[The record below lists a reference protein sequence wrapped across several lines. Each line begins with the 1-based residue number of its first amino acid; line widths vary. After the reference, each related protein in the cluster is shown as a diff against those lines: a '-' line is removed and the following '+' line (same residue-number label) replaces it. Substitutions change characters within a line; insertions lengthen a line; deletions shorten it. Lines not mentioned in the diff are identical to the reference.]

1 MPQAKYS
8 YMEYL
13 NNSESPDTSFFF
25 KPVISHEV
33 KLEILAIPKN
43 KSHGLYS
50 CPTKLLKCSCDI
62 ISPVLANFL
71 NKSISLG
78 AYPSKLKMS
87 KIIPVYKADDET
99 DACNYR
105 PISLLSNLN
114 IIFEKIMYNR
124 IKVFIE
130 KHQLLYSSQ
139 YGYRQA
145 HSTEHAILDM
155 VETIRTNMDKR
166 RSSCGVFIDLKN
178 AFHTVDH
185 KILLDKLNYYGFR
198 GIVNQWFSS

>member
-13 NNSESPDTSFFF
+13 NNSKSPDTSFFF
-25 KPVISHEV
+25 KPVTSHEA
-33 KLEILAIPKN
+33 KLEILSIPKN

-50 CPTKLLKCSCDI
+50 CPTQLFKCSCDI
-62 ISPVLANFL
+62 ISPVLGNFL

-87 KIIPVYKADDET
+87 KIIPIYKDDNET

-105 PISLLSNLN
+105 PISLFSNFN
-114 IIFEKIMYNR
+114 RIFQKIMYTR
-124 IKVFIE
+124 MKVFIE

-139 YGYRQA
+139 YGFRQA
-145 HSTEHAILDM
+145 HSTEHAILHM
-155 VETIRTNMDKR
+155 VETTRTNMDKR
-166 RSSCGVFIDLKN
+166 LFSCGVFFDLKK
-178 AFHTVDH
+178 AFDTVDH
-185 KILLDKLNYYGFR
+185 KILLDKLNYYGF
-198 GIVNQWFSS
+198 